1 MPQWFRLDRAAG
13 LSYLALGLG
22 ACTGGGQPTLAP
34 AGLSSVEPAV
44 VSGWVARTTPD
55 HSVMH
60 RFTWLYQ
67 DEQASKGGRGSV
79 RIVAPD
85 SLRFDFAGSLG
96 IGKGSAAVVGDSA
109 IWVVP
114 DRSVDE
120 LVPGISLLWAILG
133 VARGPAPDA
142 HLAGTE
148 GAGRTAWRY
157 AASGDTTIYVRSTGD
172 VIRLEVEV
180 RRQAR
185 VVGRTSMTMKP
196 DGTPLKARLTVPS
209 VPSKL
214 EITFYATV
222 PAPQFPPEIWAR
234 PDEP

>member
-1 MPQWFRLDRAAG
+1 MPQRFRLDHPGRG
-13 LSYLALGLG
+13 VYLALVL
-22 ACTGGGQPTLAP
+22 ASCTGAP
-34 AGLSSVEPAV
+34 APVAPKGLVPVEVEAV
-44 VSGWVARTTPD
+44 NGWVDRTTPRLA
-55 HSVMH
+55 VMH

-79 RIVAPD
+79 RIVPPD

-120 LVPGISLLWAILG
+120 LVPGISLLWAVLG
-133 VARGPAPDA
+133 VAQPPVAGATLRG
-142 HLAGTE
+142 LVERGT
-148 GAGRTAWRY
+148 TAWQY
-157 AASGDTTIYVRSTGD
+157 VVGADTTTYVQSGNGSL
-172 VIRLEVEV
+172 VAEV
-180 RRQAR
+180 RQGGK
-185 VVGRTSMTMKP
+185 VVGRASVTLTA
-196 DGTPLKARLTVPS
+196 DGHPVKARLTVPS

-222 PAPQFPPEIWAR
+222 PATQFPPEIWAR
-234 PDEP
+234 PVEP

>member
-1 MPQWFRLDRAAG
+1 MPQWFRLDRPG
-13 LSYLALGLG
+13 GGVYLALVLAG
-22 ACTGGGQPTLAP
+22 CTGTPPTVAP
-34 AGLSSVEPAV
+34 KGLVPVGPAQV
-44 VSGWVARTTPD
+44 DGWVARTTPRQA
-55 HSVMH
+55 VMH

-79 RIVAPD
+79 RIVPPD

-120 LVPGISLLWAILG
+120 LVPGISLLWAVLG
-133 VARGPAPDA
+133 VAQRPAPGVTLLGLEDR
-142 HLAGTE
+142 GT
-148 GAGRTAWRY
+148 TAWQY
-157 AASGDTTIYVRSTGD
+157 VAGSDTTTYVLTATDGSTL
-172 VIRLEVEV
+172 VAEV
-180 RRQAR
+180 RQSGK
-185 VVGRTSMTMKP
+185 VIGRASVTLTAEGRP
-196 DGTPLKARLTVPS
+196 VKARLTVPS

-222 PAPQFPPEIWAR
+222 PAAQFPPEIWAR
-234 PDEP
+234 PVEP

>member
-1 MPQWFRLDRAAG
+1 MPQWFRLDRPG
-13 LSYLALGLG
+13 WVVYLAIASA
-22 ACTGGGQPTLAP
+22 ACTGAP
-34 AGLSSVEPAV
+34 AAVAPKGLVPVGPAQV
-44 VSGWVARTTPD
+44 NAWVARTTPRQA
-55 HSVMH
+55 VMH

-79 RIVAPD
+79 RIVPPD

-96 IGKGSAAVVGDSA
+96 IGKGSAAVVRDSA

-120 LVPGISLLWAILG
+120 LVPGISLLWAVLG
-133 VARGPAPDA
+133 VAQPPADRVTLLGLEERG
-142 HLAGTE
+142 T
-148 GAGRTAWRY
+148 TAWQY
-157 AASGDTTIYVRSTGD
+157 AAGPDTTTYVQSGTGGSTL
-172 VIRLEVEV
+172 VAEV
-180 RRQAR
+180 RQGGK
-185 VVGRTSMTMKP
+185 VVGRASVTLTA
-196 DGTPLKARLTVPS
+196 DGYPVKARLTVPS

-222 PAPQFPPEIWAR
+222 PAAQFPPEIWAR

>member
-1 MPQWFRLDRAAG
+1 MPQWFRLDRPSRG
-13 LSYLALGLG
+13 VYLALGLA
-22 ACTGGGQPTLAP
+22 ACTGAP
-34 AGLSSVEPAV
+34 ASVAPKGLVPIGAAQV
-44 VSGWVARTTPD
+44 NGWVARTTPRQA
-55 HSVMH
+55 VMY

-79 RIVAPD
+79 RIVPPD

-120 LVPGISLLWAILG
+120 LVPGISLLWAVLG
-133 VARGPAPDA
+133 VAQPPHEGMTLLGLEERGTTAWQYVAGPDTTTYVLGGSGGSSLVA
-142 HLAGTE
+142 EARMGGKVIGRASVT
-148 GAGRTAWRY
+148 RTA
-157 AASGDTTIYVRSTGD
+157 
-172 VIRLEVEV
+172 
-180 RRQAR
+180 
-185 VVGRTSMTMKP
+185 
-196 DGTPLKARLTVPS
+196 DGHPVKARLTVPS

-222 PAPQFPPEIWAR
+222 PAAQFPPEIWAR
-234 PDEP
+234 PVEP